1 MTGQTILIV
10 EDDRALQ
17 LGLQDNFA
25 LRGAQVLSAT
35 DGLAGLQ
42 TARKHKPDLILL
54 DIMMPKMD
62 GFAVCHQ
69 LRLEGHEMPIIM
81 LTAKGEEEDIV
92 RGLNCGADD
101 YVIKPFRIK
110 ELVARVNAFLR
121 RLSGRAKSETVR
133 FGDCELNFSSHILTR
148 AGAEVPLMPK
158 EYGLLAYFLRHPG
171 PPSPA
176 TPSSKKSGAATS
188 SSPTVASTAASPP
201 CARRSKT
208 SRRHLACS
216 RPFATSAT
224 ASTPS
229 KSLNETYPGCAAMA
243 ASMS

>member
-171 PPSPA
+171 RALTRDTILEEVWGSDIIVTDRSVDRCITTLRQKIEDKPA
-176 TPSSKKSGAATS
+176 TP
-188 SSPTVASTAASPP
+188 
-201 CARRSKT
+201 RLLKT
-208 SRRHLACS
+208 IRNVGYRFDA
-216 RPFATSAT
+216 
-224 ASTPS
+224 
-229 KSLNETYPGCAAMA
+229 E
-243 ASMS
+243 

>member
-1 MTGQTILIV
+1 MTGHTILIV

-17 LGLQDNFA
+17 LGLQDNFS

-62 GFAVCHQ
+62 GFEVCHQ

-121 RLSGRAKSETVR
+121 RLSGRAESETVR

-171 PPSPA
+171 RALTRDTILEEVWGSDIIVTDRSVDRCITTLRQKIEDKPA
-176 TPSSKKSGAATS
+176 TP
-188 SSPTVASTAASPP
+188 
-201 CARRSKT
+201 RLLKT
-208 SRRHLACS
+208 IRNVGYRFDA
-216 RPFATSAT
+216 
-224 ASTPS
+224 
-229 KSLNETYPGCAAMA
+229 E
-243 ASMS
+243 